1 MDGGSMRKLVRS
13 RKALSPVLSTVLMIL
28 VTIVGMSVLFAFF
41 VNYARD
47 FQLGSGS
54 AVRESLVMEDVWF
67 IQGENRVEVYVY
79 NVGKVNFKIA
89 AFYVNDKWEPFSS
102 DPEGVVP
109 VGDYAVLSVSPE
121 DLYFLWD
128 RTYDFK
134 IVTERGSAFGGSY
147 KWEN

>member
-1 MDGGSMRKLVRS
+1 MRKLVRS

-54 AVRESLVMEDVWF
+54 AVRESLVIEDVWF
-67 IQGENRVEVYVY
+67 TSTDTVEVSVY
-79 NVGKVNFKIA
+79 NVGKVDLKVT
-89 AFYVNDKWEPFSS
+89 AFYIDDSWANIDPGS
-102 DPEGVVP
+102 DGAVS
-109 VGDYAVLSVSPE
+109 VGEHVKLIVSPE
-121 DLYFLWD
+121 HSYFISG

-134 IVTERGSAFGGSY
+134 IVTERGSAFEGTY
-147 KWEN
+147 P